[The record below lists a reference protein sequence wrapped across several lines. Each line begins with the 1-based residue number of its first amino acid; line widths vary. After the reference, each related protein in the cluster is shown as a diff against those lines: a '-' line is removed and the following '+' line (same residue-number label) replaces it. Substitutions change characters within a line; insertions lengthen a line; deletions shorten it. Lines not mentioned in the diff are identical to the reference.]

1 VRKRAPDE
9 HRPWTAQW
17 NLTRLEQL
25 GRPVPY
31 RDRHASARHLLR
43 ALLEIAHTTTL
54 GPHGNTP
61 PARSL
66 TPIMVM
72 AGVYLGAI
80 RPARAAGTAVSGPRA
95 EEHARARIE
104 HD

>member
-1 VRKRAPDE
+1 VRKRAADK

-31 RDRHASARHLLR
+31 RNRHASARHLLR

-54 GPHGNTP
+54 GSHGNMH

-66 TPIMVM
+66 TPTMVV

-80 RPARAAGTAVSGPRA
+80 RPARAAGTAVSSPPAEAGEPPRA
-95 EEHARARIE
+95 G
-104 HD
+104 